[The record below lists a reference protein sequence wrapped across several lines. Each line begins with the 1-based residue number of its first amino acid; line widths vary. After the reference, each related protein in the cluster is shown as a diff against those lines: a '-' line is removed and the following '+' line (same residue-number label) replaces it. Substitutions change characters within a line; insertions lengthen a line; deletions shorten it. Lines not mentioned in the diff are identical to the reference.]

1 MRKLSSLSNVIP
13 VISKTDL
20 LSQTEIQSLK
30 KAFHSKAQEA
40 DFKPFLF
47 REPVNDAQNG
57 LSTPFAVSSAVSS
70 DDENMDA
77 SILMSPDYVQPLI
90 PSELEILVEKIFD
103 RDNFSWLR
111 HSAAKKLIQ
120 KHELQQDQ
128 LLNTKPPGRPGSAI
142 SHFSP
147 SVGFSSA
154 SSISDSQVLVSRP
167 GSSPGYSLALVADH
181 TQREEKL
188 AQVRLA
194 RWASDLQQSLQNER
208 ERYEALARGERA
220 EWLTERLSEC
230 VVDGTLVPL
239 NRTPGFSGFQVPDES
254 GSGELFTR
262 NGKSQ
267 RVQYRVTNLSPHDP
281 LGLLRWDEDL
291 KRRGW
296 MIVQVVGGF
305 GVVGGLAL
313 WLGKSW
319 GLASHG
325 MFEWNLSRLSGSDY

>member
-1 MRKLSSLSNVIP
+1 MIP

-20 LSQTEIQSLK
+20 LSQAEIQSLK
-30 KAFHSKAQEA
+30 RAFQSKAEDA
-40 DFKPFLF
+40 DVKPFLF
-47 REPVNDAQNG
+47 KDPVADAQDG
-57 LSTPFAVSSAVSS
+57 LYSPFAVSSAPSN

-77 SILMSPDYVQPLI
+77 SILMNPDYVQPLI

-103 RDNFSWLR
+103 RDNLLWLR

-120 KHELQQDQ
+120 RNEVRQDSH
-128 LLNTKPPGRPGSAI
+128 LNNKPPGHLGLAV

-167 GSSPGYSLALVADH
+167 GSSPGYSLARVADH
-181 TQREEKL
+181 TKREERL

-194 RWASDLQQSLQNER
+194 RWATDLQQSLQNER

-220 EWLTERLSEC
+220 VWLTERLGEC

-239 NRTPGFSGFQVPDES
+239 DRTPGFSGRQGPGET
-254 GSGELFTR
+254 GRGELFTAR
-262 NGKSQ
+262 DGRSQ
-267 RVQYRVTNLSPHDP
+267 QVRYRVAADLSPHDP
-281 LGLLRWDEDL
+281 LGLLRWDEDI

-296 MIVQVVGGF
+296 MLVQVVGGF

-313 WLGKSW
+313 LLGKSW
-319 GLASHG
+319 GLGSQG
-325 MFEWNLSRLSGSDY
+325 GIFEWNLSRLSGGDY